1 MELFHKKLLSIGK
14 LLLIFLII
22 IWLIRYYDRKTP
34 IEGFS
39 QSAPFVLRQNEN
51 IYDSFYL
58 QYYDQFFASE
68 LYSEQDMSTILKYTN
83 PTEKSIFLDI
93 GCGTGIL
100 LQKLENKG
108 YLAFGVDKSSS
119 MVQKAEERLKQSEIQ
134 CNDVLKDPMLY
145 ENNTF
150 SHILC
155 THFTIYEMKD
165 KKTFFSHCFHWLQG
179 GGYLVVHLVEPAQYK
194 KIIPS
199 MNLSTTSSSINKT
212 HVEYEEYR
220 YVNELKTK
228 GDEYKQIETFTDA
241 YTGNVRK
248 NEKQLFMETKN
259 NILSI
264 AMACGFLIHA
274 ETTYVDKLKDDYQY
288 LVVMVKPMCGTE

>member
-1 MELFHKKLLSIGK
+1 MDVFHKKLLSIGK
-14 LLLIFLII
+14 LLLIFLIV
-22 IWLIRYYDRKTP
+22 IWLIRYYERKSP

-39 QSAPFVLRQNEN
+39 QAAPFVLRQNEN
-51 IYDSFYL
+51 VYDSFYL
-58 QYYDQFFASE
+58 QYYDDLYASE

-83 PTEKSIFLDI
+83 PTDKSIFLDI

-108 YLAFGVDKSSS
+108 FLAFGVDKSSS
-119 MVQKAEERLKQSEIQ
+119 MVQKAEERLKQCEVQ
-134 CNDVLKDPMLY
+134 CDDVLRDPMLY

-155 THFTIYEMKD
+155 THFTVYEIQE
-165 KKTFFSHCFHWLQG
+165 KKKFFNHCFHWLQG

-194 KIIPS
+194 KVIPS
-199 MNLSTTSSSINKT
+199 MNSSASSSSVNKT
-212 HVEYEEYR
+212 HIEYEEYS
-220 YVNELKTK
+220 YVNEWKTK

-241 YTGNVRK
+241 YTGHVRK
-248 NEKQLFMETKN
+248 NEKQVYMETKSN
-259 NILSI
+259 VLSV
-264 AMACGFLIHA
+264 AMECGFLIHA